1 MIIRVYGIEF
11 YNNLI
16 VNSIGGYNG
25 VIVGVFFEK
34 DLLNVFFIYFIL
46 WYLWI
51 LFFLRIVYFVMVELL
66 KD

>member
-25 VIVGVFFEK
+25 VVVGVFFEK
-34 DLLNVFFIYFIL
+34 DLLNVFFIYMYFIL
-46 WYLWI
+46 WYFWI
-51 LFFLRIVYFVMVELL
+51 LFF
-66 KD
+66 